1 MTTKYK
7 KYRIII
13 INEKKLWTKNT
24 FIGKSKKVV
33 AGKCCRHLYYESNIV
48 MWRILLKVL
57 YLNGEFLL
65 IKLKLSSERTDE

>member
-24 FIGKSKKVV
+24 FIWKSKKVV
-33 AGKCCRHLYYESNIV
+33 TGKCCRHLYYESNSNVKNTESVVFKWWIFT
-48 MWRILLKVL
+48 
-57 YLNGEFLL
+57 N
-65 IKLKLSSERTDE
+65 

>member
-7 KYRIII
+7 KYRIAI

-24 FIGKSKKVV
+24 FIWKSTKVV
-33 AGKCCRHLYYESNIV
+33 TGKCCRHLYYESNIV
-48 MWRILLKVL
+48 MRRILKVL

>member
-7 KYRIII
+7 KYRIAI
-13 INEKKLWTKNT
+13 INEKNYGRKPLLSERVRKLLLENVFVICIMNQT
-24 FIGKSKKVV
+24 
-33 AGKCCRHLYYESNIV
+33 V
-48 MWRILLKVL
+48 MWRILKVL